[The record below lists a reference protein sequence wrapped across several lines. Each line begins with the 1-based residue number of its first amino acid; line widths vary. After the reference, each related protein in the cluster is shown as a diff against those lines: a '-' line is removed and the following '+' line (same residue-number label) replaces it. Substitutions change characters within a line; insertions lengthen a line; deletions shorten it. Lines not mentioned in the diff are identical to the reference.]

1 MATNSKTTKK
11 IADVLF
17 LKDDDFGNESRI
29 YFEIFSEEFKKK
41 NDFVLKEVNPLYW
54 EETDEFE
61 IYE

>member
-1 MATNSKTTKK
+1 MATNTTKK

-29 YFEIFSEEFKKK
+29 YFEIFSEEFKMK
-41 NDFVLKEVNPLYW
+41 NDFILKKGNPLYW
-54 EETDEFE
+54 EKTDEFE